1 MFLFGGAALMPEFPY
16 LIIPPA
22 IPAPLDPA
30 AAPLVSFCI
39 PTRNRE
45 RTIAACL
52 QSIRAQD
59 YPRVEIIVIDNG
71 STDRTTEIARR
82 YADLVE
88 HSDQALGAVRQRSI
102 ELSRGAILAMF
113 DDDIILPH
121 PQWLARAV
129 AAFELDPRAS
139 TVWPVL
145 IPPRG
150 ANWVTRCFFD
160 LNEAIFLARRRRSS
174 AAFGGGNSLFRRSA
188 VDAIGGFKPDL
199 WFCDDFEI
207 AIRLKEAGFRVILHA
222 DALIHDT
229 MFSLP
234 ELYRK
239 QKWGAGSVVAH
250 GIENLG
256 QSYSDAFYEQYLV
269 GLGAMLKGLLVERKP
284 WWLAYPLLV
293 AAKTI
298 PYASAI
304 IRREIVTW
312 KRQVTQ

>member
-1 MFLFGGAALMPEFPY
+1 MSPSPY
-16 LIIPPA
+16 LVIPPA
-22 IPAPLDPA
+22 IPQPLDPA
-30 AAPLVSFCI
+30 TAPLVSFCI

-59 YPRVEIIVIDNG
+59 YPCLEIIVIDNG
-71 STDRTTEIARR
+71 STDRTAEIARR
-82 YADLVE
+82 YADVVE
-88 HSDQALGAVRQRSI
+88 QSDQALGAVRQRSI
-102 ELSRGAILAMF
+102 ELSSGTILAMF

-129 AAFELDPRAS
+129 AAFQLDPQAS

-145 IPPRG
+145 IPPYG

-160 LNEAIFLARRRRSS
+160 LNEAIFLARRRRPS
-174 AAFGGGNSLFRRSA
+174 AAFGGGNSLFRRAA

-207 AIRLKEAGFRVILHA
+207 AIRLKQAGFSVILHE
-222 DALIHDT
+222 DPLIHDT
-229 MFSLP
+229 MFSLS

-239 QKWGAGSVVAH
+239 QQWGAGSVAVH

-269 GLGAMLKGLLVERKP
+269 GFGAMLKGLLVERKP

-293 AAKTI
+293 GAKTV
-298 PYASAI
+298 PYAGAI
-304 IRREIVTW
+304 ITRELASR
-312 KRQVTQ
+312 KRQVAQ